1 MENRQYHELDK
12 RIDVLE
18 EHMKTRQAE
27 SESALERLCADME
40 RWRTDMERLRTD
52 MARRDYTMILAI
64 IGIVAA
70 GFTVFGF
77 VTAEGEAF
85 D

>member
-27 SESALERLCADME
+27 SESALERLRA
-40 RWRTDMERLRTD
+40 DMERLRTD

-64 IGIVAA
+64 IGIVAV

-77 VTAEGEAF
+77 VTAEG
-85 D
+85 